1 MSLSL
6 SDEEKLDDTY
16 NLELLIRKTRE
27 AHMTYDMHDV
37 FTIVIID
44 SSGMPTAS
52 KDLYSEY
59 SEITIQQTA
68 DSNKWY
74 KEWTDD
80 DEFAGDNLNVT
91 YNFMKNNVSGGLWEK
106 TFEKYD
112 QYKASEQGG
121 PLFFIL
127 MLNVLLSNTQEL
139 SRLVSRTLK
148 SQAFAVKIS
157 IEPSAFYV
165 AHSNA
170 KIISRKRML
179 RGKRT

>member
-91 YNFMKNNVSGGLWEK
+91 YNFMKNNVSDGLWEK

-127 MLNVLLSNTQEL
+127 MLNVLLSNTAEAA
-139 SRLVSRTLK
+139 RTLETRFK
-148 SQAFAVKIS
+148 NFKITS
-157 IEPSAFYV
+157 
-165 AHSNA
+165 
-170 KIISRKRML
+170 L
-179 RGKRT
+179 RGEDIDRAVSLLRGALKR